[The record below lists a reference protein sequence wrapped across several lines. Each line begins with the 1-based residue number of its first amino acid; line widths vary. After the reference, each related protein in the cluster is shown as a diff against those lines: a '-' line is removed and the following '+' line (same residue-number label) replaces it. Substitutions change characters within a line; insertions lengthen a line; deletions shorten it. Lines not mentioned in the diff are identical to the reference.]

1 MLTDIK
7 TGLIYKIYKMK
18 KTYSFSLIL
27 LLLIVSCKKPTDF
40 YNELGKGTTLTLVKQ
55 NNGLLNAV
63 DPISSVS
70 IVINFNGSPVESV
83 NLYVATSPTKDKTK
97 WKLIKN
103 IPFSGE
109 TTISATNAEI
119 AKALGLT
126 PGALSPGSVFDL
138 YNEAVTKD
146 GRKFSSANTSD
157 IDLENQPAFNT
168 AFHWT
173 ATVVCPFSSATVN
186 GTYKVIQDD
195 WQDWNP
201 GQLVQVTLGSTSN
214 TIDIS
219 QVWPNPVFGQVVTPL
234 TFTVDKD
241 GIVTVP
247 TGVVWGNYGTR
258 PADETKTL
266 AGSTGFVFSCT
277 GVIDIK
283 VHFSYGGSD
292 QGFPHLILKK
302 Q

>member
-109 TTISATNAEI
+109 
-119 AKALGLT
+119 G
-126 PGALSPGSVFDL
+126 
-138 YNEAVTKD
+138 
-146 GRKFSSANTSD
+146 
-157 IDLENQPAFNT
+157 
-168 AFHWT
+168 
-173 ATVVCPFSSATVN
+173 
-186 GTYKVIQDD
+186 
-195 WQDWNP
+195 
-201 GQLVQVTLGSTSN
+201 
-214 TIDIS
+214 
-219 QVWPNPVFGQVVTPL
+219 
-234 TFTVDKD
+234 
-241 GIVTVP
+241 
-247 TGVVWGNYGTR
+247 
-258 PADETKTL
+258 
-266 AGSTGFVFSCT
+266 
-277 GVIDIK
+277 
-283 VHFSYGGSD
+283 
-292 QGFPHLILKK
+292 
-302 Q
+302 

>member
-1 MLTDIK
+1 
-7 TGLIYKIYKMK
+7 MK
-18 KTYSFSLIL
+18 KTYYFSLIL
-27 LLLIVSCKKPTDF
+27 LLLIASCKKPADF
-40 YNELGKGTTLTLVKQ
+40 YNELGKGTTLTLVKL

-63 DPISSVS
+63 DATSTVS
-70 IVINFNGSPVESV
+70 LVINFNGAPVESV
-83 NLYVATSPTKDKTK
+83 NLYVSTAPTKDKTK

-103 IPFSGE
+103 IPFNGE

-138 YNEAVTKD
+138 YNEAITKD

-168 AFHWT
+168 AFHWN
-173 ATVVCPFSSATVN
+173 ATVVCPYNSASLA

-201 GQLVQVTLGSTSN
+201 GQLVQVTVGATSN
-214 TIDIS
+214 TVDIS
-219 QVWPNPVFGQVVTPL
+219 KVWPNPVFGQVVTPL

-247 TGVVWGNYGTR
+247 TGVVWGNYGVR
-258 PADETKTL
+258 PSDETKTL

-283 VHFSYGGSD
+283 VHFSYGGAD